1 MFKDIHT
8 SYPSRARNPF
18 FGILFDMKKLI
29 LLLIGLVSLCVTGCV
44 NQSIAARRSDIPWNA
59 PARADATSALPDSL
73 MDQYE

>member
-1 MFKDIHT
+1 
-8 SYPSRARNPF
+8 
-18 FGILFDMKKLI
+18 MKKFI